1 MKHLIFLALVA
12 MLFTCNNQSNE
23 KNTSNDEENQQ
34 TTNEVDESKIGRKNF
49 AIVWKWKTKDLQ
61 LMDENLG
68 AVGME
73 MNKLWE
79 DDIIENLYFNKETG
93 KENEY
98 FPNISSFL
106 KANTLKDAQNIL
118 KNLILVKKE
127 MADYS
132 IYPVGAKW
140 LGRKPEA
147 VKERG
152 ATKSYVAVWSNEKE
166 LNQTEDAKIIDTQ
179 SAAIMELWNKG
190 AVENVYFDVAG
201 TLEANDVTDFV
212 FFVNANSE
220 NEAREICDNLPFAK
234 ENIASYKLALV
245 GVFWLGQHEDNK

>member
-1 MKHLIFLALVA
+1 MKNLIFLTMMA
-12 MLFTCNNQSNE
+12 MLFACNDQ
-23 KNTSNDEENQQ
+23 SNDEKTSNETDQQ
-34 TTNEVDESKIGRKNF
+34 NTSELDESKIGRKNF
-49 AIVWKWKTKDLQ
+49 AIVWKWKTRDLQ
-61 LMDENLG
+61 LMEDNLG
-68 AVGME
+68 AVGFE
-73 MNKLWE
+73 MNDLWE

-106 KANTLKDAQNIL
+106 KAHTLEDAQNIL
-118 KNLILVKKE
+118 NNSILVKKE
-127 MADYS
+127 MAEYK

-140 LGRKPEA
+140 LGRKLEA
-147 VKERG
+147 IKERG
-152 ATKSYVAVWSNEKE
+152 ATKSYVAVWKNEKE
-166 LNQTEDAKIIDTQ
+166 LHQTNDSKIIDKQ